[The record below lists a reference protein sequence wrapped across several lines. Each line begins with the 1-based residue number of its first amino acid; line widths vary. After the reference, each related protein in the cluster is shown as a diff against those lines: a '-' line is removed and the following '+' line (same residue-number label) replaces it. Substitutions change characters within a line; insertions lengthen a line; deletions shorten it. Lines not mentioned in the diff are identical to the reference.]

1 MEVKLNNI
9 SFSYDS
15 CKVIDN
21 VSCLI
26 KDNMISAIVGING
39 SGKSTLLRLIDGL
52 LKPSNG
58 YIKVGTIVCNNNMS
72 YKKKIGYLFQS
83 SLSQVF
89 YSSVYIELQKVLEC
103 YGLNDI
109 DKRIRDSIKLVGLD
123 DSILYRSFEK
133 ISSSELK
140 KVCLAGILACDCE
153 VLFLDDPF
161 SCLDFSAKN
170 DLLRLI
176 KDLKKKYGKTIII
189 VSSDVDFIHRFVD
202 YVYLIKDGSIY
213 LEGNKYDVLSNEVAM
228 NYCGLKVP
236 DILHFSNLVL
246 QKKSIKI
253 GYRDEINDLIKD
265 VYRYVK

>member
-1 MEVKLNNI
+1 MEIKLNNV
-9 SFSYDS
+9 SFSYNS

-26 KDNMISAIVGING
+26 KDNMISAIVGVNG
-39 SGKSTLLRLIDGL
+39 SGKSTLLQIIDGL
-52 LKPSNG
+52 ISPSNG
-58 YIKVGTIVCNNNMS
+58 YIKVGNVVCNNDKS
-72 YKKKIGYLFQS
+72 YIKKIGYLFQNS
-83 SLSQVF
+83 FDQSF
-89 YSSVYIELQKVLEC
+89 YSTVYMELEKILEC
-103 YGLNDI
+103 YGFDNI
-109 DKRIRDSIKLVGLD
+109 DKKIRDSIKLVGLD
-123 DSILYRSFEK
+123 DNILYRNPEK

-140 KVCLAGILACDCE
+140 KIFLAGILACDCE
-153 VLFLDDPF
+153 VIFLDDPF
-161 SCLDFSAKN
+161 SCLDFSSKN

-176 KDLKKKYGKTIII
+176 KNLKKKYGKTIII